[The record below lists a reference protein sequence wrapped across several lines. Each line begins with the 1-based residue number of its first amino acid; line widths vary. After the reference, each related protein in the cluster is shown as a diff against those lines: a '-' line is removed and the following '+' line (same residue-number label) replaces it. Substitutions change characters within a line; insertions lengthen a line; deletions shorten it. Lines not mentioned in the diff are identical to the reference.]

1 MGRDPDRFDPEDL
14 RDGALMRASLL
25 LLIAVIGSACQSVER
40 HAFYEKRDLA
50 RSARVNDRQ
59 YTAGSLVWNCCDPSA
74 IDPSGRS
81 GLKAT
86 QVAACGEVGR
96 LLALEDENE
105 VLERLI
111 YGPLAT
117 CYRQFPTSTI
127 ARLCRSGPCSRSL
140 RSNLVAV
147 LRKIPPSPEI
157 TRTLLAQVVD
167 SDERTQTSISLA
179 LGRMG
184 EPDLGPAIEA
194 LSSPDPVVRRTVVK
208 GFHYAVWWRSS
219 GAPLDLPA
227 LVPALVRAAIDP
239 DPAVAVSACV
249 ALKDYFSWQVSPE
262 DMVGRLER
270 NYDPDTAI
278 RYLAVRQFSC
288 RTEAAVAALQRMA
301 DGPDKVADAARAALA
316 FRKERCARL

>member
-1 MGRDPDRFDPEDL
+1 
-14 RDGALMRASLL
+14 MRASLL
-25 LLIAVIGSACQSVER
+25 LLIAVIGSACRSAER

-59 YTAGSLVWNCCDPSA
+59 YIASSLLWNCCDPAA

-96 LLALEDENE
+96 LLALEDQNE

-111 YGPLAT
+111 SGPAAS
-117 CYRQFPTSTI
+117 CYRQFPTSTL
-127 ARLCRSGPCSRSL
+127 ARLCRKNACSRSL
-140 RSNLVAV
+140 RSDLVSV
-147 LRKIPPSPEI
+147 LAEVNPSAEI
-157 TRTLLAQVVD
+157 TRTLLAQLVD
-167 SDERTQTSISLA
+167 SDERTQTGISLA

-184 EPDLGPAIEA
+184 EPDLGPALEA
-194 LSSPDPVVRRTVVK
+194 LSSPDPVVRRTVVN

-227 LVPALVRAAIDP
+227 LVPALERAALDP
-239 DPAVAVSACV
+239 DADVALSARV
-249 ALKDYFSWQVSPE
+249 ALKEYLGWQVSPE
-262 DMVGRLER
+262 DMVARLER
-270 NYDPDTAI
+270 SYDPATAI
-278 RYLAVRQFSC
+278 RHLAVRRFSC
-288 RTEAAVAALQRMA
+288 RTEAAAVALQRMA
-301 DGPDKVADAARAALA
+301 EGPDKLADAARAALA